1 MYSDSPQLFIVAD
14 NPLQRIA
21 LADAMMRCGF
31 DVLHNIHSN
40 RLKAEH
46 CDLLPSLWLLDV
58 EHDDQVLDLIGDDA
72 PLMIGITR
80 APSPVHQK
88 AYAHWVKTLSDKVTK
103 FLGNAPP
110 LLTEIIEHAWP
121 DDVAESQQI
130 VALKLE
136 DEFVCMATEGH
147 DDQSVLSVKGKGQV
161 GHPLHQN
168 FDESSHEGIN
178 ENNSE
183 NSAINLNPADE
194 ANDIFSADWQYVC
207 ILAASMG
214 GPEAVKRFLD
224 RVPVSVPVTFILV
237 QHIDPNMQSVL
248 PRVLSRH
255 NAWQFDTEQKFIEQD
270 GVPQPSLFLKAGH
283 VLLVPAARQIDFG
296 ANGEVFAF
304 EQIETDPVKYE
315 PWPGHY
321 QPSINEVMRRAAEAF
336 GPRLMTIV
344 FSGMGDDGSAAVD
357 DVLGVHGVIWAQ
369 TASSC
374 VCASQPDQVRASGKV
389 SFNGSPEVLAEHL
402 QQFINE
408 QSISVD

>member
-1 MYSDSPQLFIVAD
+1 MHADSPQLFIVAD

-21 LADAMMRCGF
+21 LADAMMQCGF

-40 RLKAEH
+40 RLKPEH
-46 CDLLPSLWLLDV
+46 CHLLPSLWLLDV
-58 EHDDQVLDLIGDDA
+58 EHDDYVLDMIGDDA

-88 AYAHWVKTLSDKVTK
+88 AYAHWVKTLSEKVIK
-103 FLGNAPP
+103 FLGDAPP
-110 LLTEIIEHAWP
+110 LLTEIIELEP
-121 DDVAESQQI
+121 EAEIVQQRI
-130 VALKLE
+130 VELSREVEPQLVIMEGAE
-136 DEFVCMATEGH
+136 DRPSRHMNSH
-147 DDQSVLSVKGKGQV
+147 GQV
-161 GHPLHQN
+161 HVPSHSKNQGHAHAS
-168 FDESSHEGIN
+168 DSTGE
-178 ENNSE
+178 
-183 NSAINLNPADE
+183 LNHTG
-194 ANDIFSADWQYVC
+194 STDWQYVC

-255 NAWQFDTEQKFIEQD
+255 NAWQFDTEQSFTEQS
-270 GVPQPSLFLKAGH
+270 GSLQPSLFLKAGH

-304 EQIETDPVKYE
+304 EQIESDPVKYE

-336 GPRLMTIV
+336 GSRLMTIV
-344 FSGMGDDGSAAVD
+344 FSGMGDDGSDAVD
-357 DVLGVHGVIWAQ
+357 DVQSVHGVIWAQ

-374 VCASQPDQVRASGKV
+374 VCASQPDHVRASGKV
-389 SFNGSPEVLAEHL
+389 SFNGTPEILAEHL
-402 QQFINE
+402 QQFISE
-408 QSISVD
+408 QSISID